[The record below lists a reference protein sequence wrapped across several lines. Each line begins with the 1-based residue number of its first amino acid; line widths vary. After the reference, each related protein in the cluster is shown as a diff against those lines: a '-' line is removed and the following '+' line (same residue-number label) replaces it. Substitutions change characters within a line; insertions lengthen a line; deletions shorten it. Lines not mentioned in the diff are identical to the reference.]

1 MKVLLFFKDSPRAR
15 ETLRF
20 AEELLK
26 KLGVPYDRA
35 VNKERVVKRIKPS
48 RYGLFIVI
56 GGDGTFLSAARV
68 ASRGGVPLMGVN
80 EGRFGFLT
88 EFRREEL
95 EEYLPLFLEGK
106 GELQRRIMLDVF
118 LKRGR
123 RELYL
128 GNYLNDAV
136 VSKSAIARLV
146 KVEAFAGEEKLV
158 EVFGD
163 GVIVSTPTGST
174 AYALSAG
181 GPILFPES
189 ESLLFVPICPHT
201 LTNRPLILPSSFS
214 LKLKASCEG
223 TPSVLTLDGQK
234 VVSLREGD
242 EVSVKRSRYLCLMF
256 KHPKIS
262 FFGVLREK
270 LKWG

>member
-1 MKVLLFFKDSPRAR
+1 VA
-15 ETLRF
+15 
-20 AEELLK
+20 
-26 KLGVPYDRA
+26 
-35 VNKERVVKRIKPS
+35 S
-48 RYGLFIVI
+48 RYGIPLI
-56 GGDGTFLSAARV
+56 GI
-68 ASRGGVPLMGVN
+68 N

-88 EFRREEL
+88 EVKREEIP
-95 EEYLPLFLEGK
+95 EVLPLILEGK
-106 GELQRRIMLDVF
+106 GEIQRRIMIDVF

-136 VSKSAIARLV
+136 VSKSSIARV
-146 KVEAFAGEEKLV
+146 IRVEVYAQNEKLV

-163 GVIVSTPTGST
+163 GVILSTPTGST

-189 ESLLFVPICPHT
+189 ENLLFVPICPHT
-201 LTNRPLILPSSFS
+201 LSNRPLILPSEFTVYFKVVSENMEA
-214 LKLKASCEG
+214 L
-223 TPSVLTLDGQK
+223 LTLDGQRGVDLRK
-234 VVSLREGD
+234 GDVV
-242 EVSVKRSRYLCLMF
+242 VVKRSPYECLMY
-256 KHPKIS
+256 KHPNIS